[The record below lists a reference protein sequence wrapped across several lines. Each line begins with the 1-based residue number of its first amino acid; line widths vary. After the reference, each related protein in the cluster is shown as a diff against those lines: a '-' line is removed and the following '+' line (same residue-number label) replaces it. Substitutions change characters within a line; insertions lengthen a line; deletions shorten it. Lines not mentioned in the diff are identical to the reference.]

1 VAHVVF
7 LRAVNVGG
15 TKVFRPA
22 QLATAL
28 KHLDVVN
35 IGAAGTF
42 VVRSAASA
50 AAIRQAFVG
59 AMPFEPVLA
68 VRPAREV
75 VALVARQPFAGLA
88 FSKDHRGWVAV
99 LTGRATAQPNLPQ
112 ALPGGRDWLVRFEA
126 VEGAFAWG
134 QWRRHPVKQA
144 VPGISIEK
152 ALGVPVTVRYWETIE
167 RIAKILEG

>member
-22 QLATAL
+22 ELAGAL

-42 VVRSAASA
+42 VVRSAESA
-50 AAIRQAFVG
+50 AGIQRAF
-59 AMPFEPVLA
+59 ADALPFDPVLA
-68 VRPAREV
+68 VRPGREV
-75 VALVARQPFAGLA
+75 VALLRRQPFGGVT

-99 LTGRATAQPNLPQ
+99 LTARARLRPTLPQ
-112 ALPGGRDWLVRFEA
+112 AQPGGRDWLVRFEA

-134 QWRRHPVKQA
+134 QWRRHPVRQA
-144 VPGISIEK
+144 VPGLAIEK

-167 RIAKILEG
+167 RIGKILEA